1 MKLLADENFP
11 PSLIT
16 ILQRKRH
23 DVKRIQ
29 RAMHGASDINVRRQA
44 LKENRIIIT
53 FDKDFLKTKHG
64 EETVS
69 IMLFSFPQLT
79 PEEIAPFL
87 KGAID
92 VIKKLKKKKKPFTV
106 IYSEKGLAL
115 QHSQNTIE

>member
-16 ILQRKRH
+16 ILQKKPH

-29 RAMHGASDINVRRQA
+29 RSVRGTSDINVRLQA
-44 LKENRIIIT
+44 FKENRIIIT

-64 EETVS
+64 EEAVS
-69 IMLFSFPQLT
+69 IMLFSFPNYT
-79 PEEIAPFL
+79 PEEITPFL

-92 VIKKLKKKKKPFTV
+92 EIKKLKKKKKPFTA
-106 IYSEKGLAL
+106 IYSKEGVRLIEKKD
-115 QHSQNTIE
+115 SSE